1 MAHGP
6 RPVFSVRVVL
16 LLVAQAILVPSAF
29 AQSVRDLYTK
39 REVYITMRDG
49 VRLFTSIYIPK
60 DASRP
65 APFLMMRTPYSCR
78 PYGEDAYRA
87 SLGPEASFVQ
97 EGYIFVYQDV
107 RGRYM
112 SEGEFAW
119 MRPYKPNK
127 APGETDESTDTW
139 DTIAWLLENVPNN
152 NGRVGVY
159 GTSYPGHYAAQ
170 TLIDPHPALTA
181 VSPQAPMADNW
192 LGDDMHHNGAFF
204 LPHAMNFIAGFGKK
218 RDGPTQNY
226 GPRVFQHDTPDGYR
240 FFLRMGALKN
250 SFTKHNMDQIEM
262 WKEWMEHG
270 DYDEYWQAQ
279 NVPQHMR
286 RVGKVAVLTVGG
298 WWDAE
303 DLYGPLAIYRAIEA
317 NNPGATN
324 SLVMGPWYHGSWN
337 GGPGTSL
344 HDITWTTQTGVN
356 FRDTLQKPF
365 FRYHLWGDIPKPD
378 IPEVMMFDLG
388 ADRWLRAEQWPP
400 AGARTMHLFPRADGS
415 LQWTSSNDATAHK
428 EYLSD
433 PDRPV
438 PNSATITTGMARSYM
453 IEDQR
458 FVWTRPDVLSFETE
472 PLTEPLTLAGPL
484 KATLYI
490 ATTGTDADYV
500 VKLIDVFPDN
510 APNNSPRG
518 NSVVM
523 GGYQMLIRGEP
534 MRAKYRNSWSLPEPL
549 PASRFHVQPEE
560 VNVVKVEFLLPDVCH
575 TFQPGHRVMIQIH
588 SSWFPLI
595 DRNPQTFTNI
605 YTADDSAFRKAYHRV
620 YLGGE
625 HATRI
630 EAIAIA
636 ATGRARVIAR
646 R

>member
-1 MAHGP
+1 ML
-6 RPVFSVRVVL
+6 RKKT
-16 LLVAQAILVPSAF
+16 SAAWNRIGLAF
-29 AQSVRDLYTK
+29 LGFLFLSTWAGAQSVRDLYTK

-60 DASRP
+60 DTSRP

-78 PYGEDAYRA
+78 PYGEDQYR
-87 SLGPEASFVQ
+87 STLGPEPSFLN

-127 APGETDESTDTW
+127 RPGEADETTDTY
-139 DTIAWLLENVPNN
+139 DTIEWLLRNIPNN

-170 TLIDPHPALTA
+170 TLIDPHPALVA

-218 RDGPTQNY
+218 RDGPTQDY

-240 FFLRMGALKN
+240 FFLNMGPLKN
-250 SFTKHNMDQIEM
+250 SFTKYNMDQIPI

-279 NVPQHMR
+279 NVPQHLKK
-286 RVGKVAVLTVGG
+286 VGKVAVLTVGG

-317 NNPGATN
+317 NNPGTTN

-344 HDITWTTQTGVN
+344 HDITWTTQTGVD
-356 FRDTLQKPF
+356 FREKLQKPF
-365 FRYHLWGDIPKPD
+365 FRYYLWGDIPKPD
-378 IPEVMMFDLG
+378 IPEVMMFDVG
-388 ADRWLRAEQWPP
+388 ADRWLRADQWPP
-400 AGARTMHLFPRADGS
+400 KEARPVSLYPRADGT
-415 LQWTSSNDATAHK
+415 LRWTPSSNASDYK

-433 PDRPV
+433 PNRPV

-484 KATLYI
+484 QATLYV
-490 ATTGTDADYV
+490 ATTGTDADFI
-500 VKLIDVFPDN
+500 VKLIDVYPND

-518 NSVVM
+518 EDVVM

-534 MRAKYRNSWSLPEPL
+534 MRAKYRNSWSHPEPL
-549 PASRFHVQPEE
+549 KASRFHTQPEE
-560 VNVVKVEFLLPDVCH
+560 VHIEKVEFVLPDVCY

-605 YTADDSAFRKAYHRV
+605 YTADESAFQKAFHRV
-620 YLGGE
+620 YLGGQY
-625 HATRI
+625 ASRI
-630 EAIAIA
+630 AVTVLDSAV
-636 ATGRARVIAR
+636 GRSVR